1 MSTILALTSSAL
13 AGESAS
19 SQLVGYALDQ
29 LAARDRD
36 ARIVVRDL
44 GANHIPHLDAD
55 SAQALRSGEA
65 ANPNQARALALS
77 EELLDELRA
86 ADTLV
91 IGAPM
96 YNFGI
101 STTLK
106 AWFDYVLRAGIAF
119 SYSEAGPKGLMTGK
133 RALVVLS
140 RGGFYSEGP
149 AQAID
154 FHEPH
159 LLHLLGF
166 MGITDTTVIRAE
178 RLGFGPD
185 ARNAAIAGAE
195 AEIAEAVTGVWREAA

>member
-1 MSTILALTSSAL
+1 MSTILALTSSAV

-19 SQLVGYALDQ
+19 SQLVGYTLDQ
-29 LAARDRD
+29 LAARDRH

-65 ANPNQARALALS
+65 ANPSQARALALS

-133 RALVVLS
+133 RAFAVLS

-159 LLHLLGF
+159 LLHLLRF
-166 MGITDTTVIRAE
+166 MGITDTTVIHAE

-185 ARNAAIAGAE
+185 ARTASIAAAEAKIRAAISGE
-195 AEIAEAVTGVWREAA
+195 QRQAA

>member
-19 SQLVGYALDQ
+19 SQLVGYALDR

-65 ANPNQARALALS
+65 ANPSQARALALS

-166 MGITDTTVIRAE
+166 MGITDTTVICAE

-185 ARNAAIAGAE
+185 ARNAAITGAE
-195 AEIAEAVTGVWREAA
+195 AEIAEAVAGVWREAA

>member
-19 SQLVGYALDQ
+19 SQLVGYALDR

-55 SAQALRSGEA
+55 SAQALRSGAA
-65 ANPNQARALALS
+65 ANPSQARALALS

-185 ARNAAIAGAE
+185 ARNAAITGAE
-195 AEIAEAVTGVWREAA
+195 AEIAEAVAGVWREAA

>member
-13 AGESAS
+13 AGQSAS
-19 SQLVGYALDQ
+19 SQLVGFAVDQ
-29 LAARDRD
+29 LVAEDPGARV
-36 ARIVVRDL
+36 VVRDL
-44 GANHIPHLDAD
+44 GADHIPHLDAD
-55 SAQALRSGEA
+55 SSAALRTGEA
-65 ANPNQARALALS
+65 ANPTQARALALS
-77 EELLDELRA
+77 GELLDELRS

-106 AWFDYVLRAGIAF
+106 AWFDYVLRAGQTF
-119 SYSEAGPKGLMTGK
+119 SYSEAGPKGLLTGK
-133 RALVVLS
+133 RALAILS
-140 RGGFYSEGP
+140 RGGMYSEGP

-178 RLGFGPD
+178 PLGFWPE
-185 ARNAAIAGAE
+185 ARAASL
-195 AEIAEAVTGVWREAA
+195 AAA